1 MDKLDKVIEKGAL
14 LAKLIELSDMKLY
27 LTKRE
32 IELRDEIKKIEED
45 ERKNSNSY
53 TSRYLTETVGQFFIR
68 IKSNEESME
77 TIWSKRRN
85 KSIWFKKCFE
95 VGHYGA

>member
-1 MDKLDKVIEKGAL
+1 MMNDARFLAHQILSQLNSKTKLDKVIEKGAL

-45 ERKNSNSY
+45 ERKNSN
-53 TSRYLTETVGQFFIR
+53 
-68 IKSNEESME
+68 
-77 TIWSKRRN
+77 
-85 KSIWFKKCFE
+85 
-95 VGHYGA
+95 A

>member
-45 ERKNSNSY
+45 ERKNNNIN
-53 TSRYLTETVGQFFIR
+53 TKRNLTKTMV
-68 IKSNEESME
+68 
-77 TIWSKRRN
+77 
-85 KSIWFKKCFE
+85 
-95 VGHYGA
+95 

>member
-1 MDKLDKVIEKGAL
+1 MDKLDKIIEKGAL

-45 ERKNSNSY
+45 ERKDSN
-53 TSRYLTETVGQFFIR
+53 
-68 IKSNEESME
+68 N
-77 TIWSKRRN
+77 
-85 KSIWFKKCFE
+85 
-95 VGHYGA
+95 